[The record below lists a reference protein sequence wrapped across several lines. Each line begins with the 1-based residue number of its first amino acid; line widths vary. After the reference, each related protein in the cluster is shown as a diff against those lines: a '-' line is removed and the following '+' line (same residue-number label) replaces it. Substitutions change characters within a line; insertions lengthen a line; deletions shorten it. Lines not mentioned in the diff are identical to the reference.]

1 MKELLRIARTPAV
14 STHPQATV
22 LEVCQLM
29 MKEVVGAVVVLDE
42 GGKLLG
48 IFSERDVVGRV
59 VLPGLDAA
67 TTPVAEVMTRKVA
80 TARAGMTMDQA
91 VGLMHHGRFRHLPLV
106 NDDTTVVGM
115 ISVRHLLRHRVDQL
129 DLRNADLLAY
139 ISADGPG
146 G

>member
-1 MKELLRIARTPAV
+1 MEELLRIARAPAV

-22 LEVCQLM
+22 LEVCKLM
-29 MKEVVGAVVVLDE
+29 MNEVVGAVVILDE
-42 GGKLLG
+42 DGKLAG

-59 VLPGLDAA
+59 VIPGLDPA
-67 TTPVAEVMTRKVA
+67 TTPVSDVMTRKVA

-106 NDDTTVVGM
+106 KEDGTVAGM